1 MKISVKIILWI
12 FAIFFLSNCGEY
24 EQLERKKL
32 LVIQADSTFA
42 TQRDSMRKH
51 YDSICDIKHQDYY
64 NESLDSIKAKQIEE
78 IRDLIGN

>member
-1 MKISVKIILWI
+1 MKTSVKVILCMFTLLI
-12 FAIFFLSNCGEY
+12 FGSCGEY

-32 LVIQADSTFA
+32 IVIQADSTFA